1 MNQRRLVLGAAGGGG
16 TLLLVAV
23 LLFAILGPCN
33 LLRGFGRT
41 GSVTHP
47 TPTPTATVT
56 AAATPT
62 PVTTSEPTPTPT
74 PSATAGL
81 IISSLPVHTG
91 EVGVNYSPVQ
101 MVASGGKPPYTWS
114 TNPGA
119 LPPGLSLTPGGQMA
133 GTPTAAGS
141 YTPTFHVDD
150 SAGGAAGFTAPIT
163 IVAALTASPTCSAG
177 CTVEVTCQAACTVFG
192 SQSGGLAPYQYAL
205 VAGTLP
211 SGTSLSGLALAGAMT
226 QAFTYKFTV
235 QVTDALQASV
245 QVPAVFN
252 VLPHI
257 TLTSPWNT
265 TYHLRTQ
272 SLGPPSAGGQIP
284 YSPSSVTPAVTWDA
298 AKAPPGFSASVNS
311 KTTTID
317 MSMPTPNVPLGT
329 AYTFTITI
337 RDSNQCGPAAGQVC
351 SSTATVTIT
360 VNA

>member
-56 AAATPT
+56 AIATPT

-163 IVAALTASPTCSAG
+163 IVPALAVRAPCASTCRVEVGCTAACLSAG
-177 CTVEVTCQAACTVFG
+177 TQT
-192 SQSGGLAPYQYAL
+192 GGLAPYRYTL
-205 VAGTLP
+205 AGQLP
-211 SGTSLSGLALAGAMT
+211 PGTSFANGLTLAGAVGPV
-226 QAFTYKFTV
+226 AGAAGPPTYRFAITV
-235 QVTDALQASV
+235 NDALGAPAQTADAALTVYPHVAIQGPLSFKGSSRAGFSTQVNFTPGDGTTMAVASGN
-245 QVPAVFN
+245 VPAQ
-252 VLPHI
+252 L
-257 TLTSPWNT
+257 ST
-265 TYHLRTQ
+265 T
-272 SLGPPSAGGQIP
+272 
-284 YSPSSVTPAVTWDA
+284 V
-298 AKAPPGFSASVNS
+298 KAN
-311 KTTTID
+311 
-317 MSMPTPNVPLGT
+317 
-329 AYTFTITI
+329 TITI
-337 RDSNQCGPAAGQVC
+337 SFPGVFAVAQG
-351 SSTATVTIT
+351 TY
-360 VNA
+360 

>member
-163 IVAALTASPTCSAG
+163 IVAALAVRAPCASTCRVEVG
-177 CTVEVTCQAACTVFG
+177 CTAACLTAG
-192 SQSGGLAPYQYAL
+192 TQTGGLAPYRYTL
-205 VAGTLP
+205 AGQLP
-211 SGTSLSGLALAGAMT
+211 PGTSFADGLTLAGAVGPV
-226 QAFTYKFTV
+226 AGAAGPPTYRFAITV
-235 QVTDALQASV
+235 NDALGAPAQTADAALTVYPHVAIQGPLSFKGSSRAGFSTQVNFTPGDGTTVAVASGN
-245 QVPAVFN
+245 VPAQLSTPVKAN
-252 VLPHI
+252 TI
-257 TLTSPWNT
+257 TISF
-265 TYHLRTQ
+265 
-272 SLGPPSAGGQIP
+272 
-284 YSPSSVTPAVTWDA
+284 
-298 AKAPPGFSASVNS
+298 PPGGIVAQ
-311 KTTTID
+311 
-317 MSMPTPNVPLGT
+317 GT
-329 AYTFTITI
+329 YTFTLTLT
-337 RDSNQCGPAAGQVC
+337 DQSQCGPNPVDPCTA
-351 SSTATVTIT
+351 STQVTI
-360 VNA
+360 VVGP